1 MANVFDFFD
10 YRKFLTEVYREQRAK
25 RPFFSYRYFAGKIG
39 MDAGNL
45 VNIIQG
51 RRHLSAAR
59 TEPVTRFLQFTPRES
74 KYFRTLVAY
83 NKAVKNDDIA
93 KYFKKLCDFKDVD
106 ATRLPA
112 DSYEFYQRWHHT
124 AILALL
130 YMYDFNGD
138 YEALST
144 MLTPRVTIGKCRE
157 SIALLK
163 RLNLIE
169 KDDKGYYRPTKSL
182 LTTGEK
188 WHTPSIRDYQEQTID
203 LARDAL
209 HACPRSRRDIST
221 LTLTVNAEEL
231 EDIRAMA
238 REFRN
243 EALRISKESE
253 SPDQVY
259 QVNIQL
265 FPLTKKL

>member
-1 MANVFDFFD
+1 MANVFDYFD
-10 YRKFLTEVYREQRAK
+10 YRKFLAEVYREQRAK
-25 RPFFSYRYFAGKIG
+25 RPFFSYRYFAGKVG

-51 RRHLSAAR
+51 RRHLSTACV
-59 TEPVTRFLQFTPRES
+59 EPMTRFLQFTPREA
-74 KYFRTLVAY
+74 KYFRTLVDY
-83 NKAVKNDDIA
+83 NKSGKVDDIA

-112 DSYEFYQRWHHT
+112 DSYEFYQQWHHT

-130 YMYDFNGD
+130 YMYDFDGD
-138 YEALST
+138 YEALGA
-144 MLTPRVTIGKCRE
+144 MLTPRIAVRKSRE

-163 RLNLIE
+163 RLNLLK
-169 KDDKGYYRPTKSL
+169 KDEEGFYRPTKSL

-188 WHTPSIRDYQEQTID
+188 WHVPAIRDYQEQTIE

-221 LTLTVNAEEL
+221 LTLTVSAEEL

-265 FPLTKKL
+265 FPLTKKA